1 LRLRSFAV
9 PPFNDKLGNI
19 SFLGMFDWFAF
30 NVDGAD
36 GADFGA
42 FSTGRATA

>member
-19 SFLGMFDWFAF
+19 SLLGMFDGFTF

-36 GADFGA
+36 GTNFGA